1 MSWIATCVPCWF
13 ALTRATATAHATAS
27 GISHRHMV
35 SVYAGFRGR
44 QPVWARNRPFAGAPA
59 ARFRAAGGAGSR
71 ALVTPGTRIE
81 TALEY
86 RLTAEPAAVAEARAA
101 VTEALDGGVSA
112 LPREAR
118 DAIRL
123 AVTEICANV
132 VRHAYAP
139 GRPGELWLT
148 IALADGVLDV
158 GVRDFGRGMRATS
171 AHKGVGLGMHI
182 A

>member
-1 MSWIATCVPCWF
+1 M
-13 ALTRATATAHATAS
+13 
-27 GISHRHMV
+27 
-35 SVYAGFRGR
+35 
-44 QPVWARNRPFAGAPA
+44 
-59 ARFRAAGGAGSR
+59 
-71 ALVTPGTRIE
+71 TPGTRIE

-171 AHKGVGLGMHI
+171 AHKGLGLGMHI
-182 A
+182 AREAADGFEVREPGDGGAEVRMRFRVPHQG